1 LLRFCSIAWPL
12 IAVPARSRNKRRS
25 FSVRGESGFYEGKSY
40 ENDSGWHLIH
50 ATLGAPSWDKD
61 LAMNDQIDIL
71 DEPISDEELEAA
83 GGGPMI
89 VGSLAGT
96 FWTLC
101 KWIGGCK
108 PPRAHAFVTAVPV
121 TTRYSK

>member
-1 LLRFCSIAWPL
+1 
-12 IAVPARSRNKRRS
+12 
-25 FSVRGESGFYEGKSY
+25 
-40 ENDSGWHLIH
+40 
-50 ATLGAPSWDKD
+50 
-61 LAMNDQIDIL
+61 MNDQIDIL

-83 GGGPMI
+83 GGGPMGI
-89 VGSLAGT
+89 VGLART

-101 KWIGGCK
+101 KHIGGCR